1 MVSSHSPK
9 RNGFTNMKSVSY
21 CLFRSSQ
28 PCSVDVANDLG
39 ACSSVLFAI
48 AERNKQLEKY
58 RDTWEAV
65 LTKVMEHLGRVSSSH
80 EIPRAILQQPPLSDV
95 HTLPSVDD
103 LGTESFLNGTC
114 YPLLDNLNS
123 GSVSRL
129 QGIWNESC
137 DHESRTDQFAP
148 SVIQPLISGS
158 EDLYPAGQGSTTKR
172 PTFWGKDIMPWSDM
186 ISQNLFEDNRMELR
200 MFDELFGS

>member
-1 MVSSHSPK
+1 MVSSHSSNPIE
-9 RNGFTNMKSVSY
+9 FTNMKSASY

-28 PCSVDVANDLG
+28 PCSIDVANDLG

-80 EIPRAILQQPPLSDV
+80 DIPRAILQPPQLSDV
-95 HTLPSVDD
+95 HTLPSMGD
-103 LGTESFLNGTC
+103 LGTESFLSGTC
-114 YPLLDNLNS
+114 YPLLDNLNP

-129 QGIWNESC
+129 QGIWNGSC
-137 DHESRTDQFAP
+137 DDDERIDQFTP
-148 SVIQPLISGS
+148 PVIQPSISGS
-158 EDLYPAGQGSTTKR
+158 EDLYPAGQGGTTKR
-172 PTFWGKDIMPWSDM
+172 PTFWGKDMMPWSDVV
-186 ISQNLFEDNRMELR
+186 SQNLFEDNRMELR